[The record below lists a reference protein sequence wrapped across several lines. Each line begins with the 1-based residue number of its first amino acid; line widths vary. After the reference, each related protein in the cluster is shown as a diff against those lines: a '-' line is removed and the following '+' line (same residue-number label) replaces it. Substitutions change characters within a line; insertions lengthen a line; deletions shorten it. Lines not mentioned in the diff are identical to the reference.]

1 MKIRKTSVWGRAGD
15 RLVVRGV
22 LGSWGGRA
30 GLVLVVAIVLLAL
43 LGPFV
48 SPWSPTEIVGL
59 PLSAPSV
66 EHPLGTDTLG
76 RDALARFL
84 HGGGTLV
91 LVAASA
97 TLLAYVAGIPVGMG
111 AGYRGGAMD
120 FGALGFADLILSFP
134 PIVFVLVLLAA
145 LGPQLSVVIIGIAVI
160 HMPRV
165 VRISRSVTI
174 EISRSEY
181 LEAALARGEGLSA
194 ILLRDVLPNILTPV
208 LADFGVRLTGSII
221 LFSSLSYLGLGQPP
235 PAADWGL
242 MISENRVALLV
253 QPWVLIV
260 PALTIALLT
269 IGANLIADGI
279 ARSVGRSVA
288 SRDA

>member
-1 MKIRKTSVWGRAGD
+1 MRVGKASMEGRLQD
-15 RLVVRGV
+15 RLVARAV

-30 GLVLVVAIVLLAL
+30 GSILVTAIVALAL
-43 LGPFV
+43 LGPLV
-48 SPWSPTEIVGL
+48 SPRSPTEVVGL
-59 PLSAPSV
+59 PLAAPSA

-76 RDALARFL
+76 RDVLARFL

-91 LVAASA
+91 LVATLA
-97 TLLAYVAGIPVGMG
+97 TLLAYLAGIPVGMG
-111 AGYRGGAMD
+111 AGFRGGVLD
-120 FGALGFADLILSFP
+120 FSALGFADLILSFP
-134 PIVFVLVLLAA
+134 PIVFVLMLLAA
-145 LGPQLSVVIIGIAVI
+145 LGPQLSVVIVGIAVI
-160 HMPRV
+160 HVPRI

-181 LEAALARGEGLSA
+181 LEAAVARGEGTSA
-194 ILLRDVLPNILTPV
+194 ILFRDILPNILTPV

-221 LFSSLSYLGLGQPP
+221 LFSSLGYLGLGQPP
-235 PAADWGL
+235 PTADWGL

-253 QPWVLIV
+253 QPWVLII

-269 IGANLIADGI
+269 IGANLIADSI

>member
-1 MKIRKTSVWGRAGD
+1 MKFGKASPEGRPGD
-15 RLVVRGV
+15 RLIVRGI
-22 LGSWGGRA
+22 LASWGGRV
-30 GLVLVVAIVLLAL
+30 GLGLVVAIVLLAL

-48 SPWSPTEIVGL
+48 SPWSPTEVVGL
-59 PLSAPSV
+59 PLSAPNAA
-66 EHPLGTDTLG
+66 HPLGTDTLG
-76 RDALARFL
+76 RDVLSRFL

-91 LVAASA
+91 LVAALA
-97 TLLAYVAGIPVGMG
+97 TLLAYVAGIPIGMG
-111 AGYRGGAMD
+111 AGYRGGVLD
-120 FGALGFADLILSFP
+120 FGALGFADLVLSLP

-181 LEAALARGEGLSA
+181 LEAAVARGEALSA

-279 ARSVGRSVA
+279 ARSVGRSVV